1 MWGSGRK
8 QTIMVCLKKRLSKNK
23 DSLEVTSRTEVN
35 ILLVQQSAQDDT
47 IKLNLIQRGCE
58 DVNVVTKLWDSYNQR
73 ISLTSE
79 QVSLAL

>member
-1 MWGSGRK
+1 
-8 QTIMVCLKKRLSKNK
+8 MVCLKKRLSKNK

-47 IKLNLIQRGCE
+47 IKLNLTQRGCE